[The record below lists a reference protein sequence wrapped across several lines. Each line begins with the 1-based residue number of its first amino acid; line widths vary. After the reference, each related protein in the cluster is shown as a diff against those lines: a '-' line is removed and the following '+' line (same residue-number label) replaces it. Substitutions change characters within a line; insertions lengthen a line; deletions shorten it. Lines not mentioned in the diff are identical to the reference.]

1 MKRFAL
7 FIILLLIA
15 QAATAKAPQDSIHK
29 DCRYD
34 SLKIM
39 AYDHP
44 FTTENPITR
53 YAFLWEA
60 QFNNGEDKLTGN
72 LIKDT
77 IIVDK
82 MIVDEFVRLLKQLP
96 VAERTLYPS
105 NWIVFD
111 MNCYVP
117 GSISL
122 ASNYDYGDNRMLVIL
137 YSTNHQDFA
146 WFDSANIY
154 FLDKHCYY
162 SDEMRKL
169 IVKWVNCIH
178 L

>member
-1 MKRFAL
+1 MKRFVF
-7 FIILLLIA
+7 FISLLLIA

-60 QFNNGEDKLTGN
+60 QYNNGEDKLTGN

-82 MIVDEFVRLLKQLP
+82 MIVDEFVRLLKQ
-96 VAERTLYPS
+96 
-105 NWIVFD
+105 
-111 MNCYVP
+111 
-117 GSISL
+117 
-122 ASNYDYGDNRMLVIL
+122 
-137 YSTNHQDFA
+137 
-146 WFDSANIY
+146 
-154 FLDKHCYY
+154 
-162 SDEMRKL
+162 
-169 IVKWVNCIH
+169 
-178 L
+178 